1 MVFIGSLSLQG
12 AKNQSL
18 AGVRLFD
25 GLSESALEDLSK
37 RCRWHKYQPN
47 EQVIDRY
54 SDSRDLYLIVEGRA
68 RVVNYSVTGR
78 EVTFDEREKGEYFG
92 ELAAL
97 DGEPRSANVIAL
109 NELNV
114 ACLSQE
120 AFNRLLLEHP
130 QVTLKILNGLAKIV
144 RASNKRI
151 MDLSTVGANNRVHAE
166 ILRLA
171 IPGVRTDNTAIVSPF
186 PIHGDIASRVST
198 TRETVNRVFSD
209 LSRKGIVKRSKSNL
223 VVLDLIRL
231 RKMIEDV
238 VGEIN

>member
-1 MVFIGSLSLQG
+1 MQG
-12 AKNQSL
+12 AKNESL
-18 AGVRLFD
+18 AGISLFD
-25 GLSESALEDLSK
+25 SLSESALEDLSK
-37 RCRWHKYQPN
+37 RCRWQRYQPN
-47 EQVIDRY
+47 EQVIDRN

-78 EVTFDEREKGEYFG
+78 EVTFDEREEGEYFG

-209 LSRKGIVKRSKSNL
+209 LSRRGIVKRSKSNL
-223 VVLDLIRL
+223 VILDLIRL
-231 RKMIEDV
+231 KKMIEDV

>member
-1 MVFIGSLSLQG
+1 MQG
-12 AKNQSL
+12 AKNESL
-18 AGVRLFD
+18 AGIRLFD

-47 EQVIDRY
+47 EQVIDRF
-54 SDSRDLYLIVEGRA
+54 SDSRDLYLIVKGRV

-78 EVTFDEREKGEYFG
+78 EVTFDEREEGEYFG

-130 QVTLKILNGLAKIV
+130 QVTLKLLYGLAKIV

-171 IPGVRTDNTAIVSPF
+171 LPGVRTDNTAIVSPF

-209 LSRKGIVKRSKSNL
+209 LSRRGIVKRSKSNL

>member
-1 MVFIGSLSLQG
+1 MQG
-12 AKNQSL
+12 VKNESL
-18 AGVRLFD
+18 AGIRLFD

-37 RCRWHKYQPN
+37 RCRWRKYQPD
-47 EQVIDRY
+47 EQVIDRN
-54 SDSRDLYLIVEGRA
+54 SDSRDLYLIVEGRV

-78 EVTFDEREKGEYFG
+78 EVTFDEREEGEYFG

-109 NELNV
+109 NKLNV

-120 AFNRLLLEHP
+120 DFNRLLLEHP

-171 IPGVRTDNTAIVSPF
+171 LPGVRTDNTAIVSPF

-209 LSRKGIVKRSKSNL
+209 LSRRGIVKRSKRNL
-223 VVLDLIRL
+223 VILDLIRL

>member
-1 MVFIGSLSLQG
+1 MQG
-12 AKNQSL
+12 AKNESL
-18 AGVRLFD
+18 AGIRLFD

-47 EQVIDRY
+47 EQVIDRF

-109 NELNV
+109 NKLNV

-171 IPGVRTDNTAIVSPF
+171 IPGARADNTAIVSPF

-209 LSRKGIVKRSKSNL
+209 LSRRGVVKRSKSNL
-223 VVLDLIRL
+223 VILDLIRL
-231 RKMIEDV
+231 KKMIEDV

>member
-1 MVFIGSLSLQG
+1 MHG
-12 AKNQSL
+12 AKNEPL
-18 AGVRLFD
+18 AGIRLFD

-47 EQVIDRY
+47 EQVIDRF
-54 SDSRDLYLIVEGRA
+54 SDSRDLYLIVKGRV

-78 EVTFDEREKGEYFG
+78 EVTFDEREEGEYFG

-130 QVTLKILNGLAKIV
+130 QVTLKILHGLAKIV

-171 IPGVRTDNTAIVSPF
+171 LPGVRTDNTAIVSPF

-209 LSRKGIVKRSKSNL
+209 LSRRGIVKRSKSNL
-223 VVLDLIRL
+223 VILDLIRL

>member
-1 MVFIGSLSLQG
+1 MQG
-12 AKNQSL
+12 AKNESL
-18 AGVRLFD
+18 ARISLFD

-47 EQVIDRY
+47 EQVIDRF
-54 SDSRDLYLIVEGRA
+54 SDSRDLYLIVEGRV

-78 EVTFDEREKGEYFG
+78 EVTFDEREEGEYFG

-130 QVTLKILNGLAKIV
+130 QVTLKILHGLAKIV

-171 IPGVRTDNTAIVSPF
+171 LPGVRTDNTAIVSPF

-209 LSRKGIVKRSKSNL
+209 LNRRGIVKRSKSNL

>member
-1 MVFIGSLSLQG
+1 MQG
-12 AKNQSL
+12 AKNESL
-18 AGVRLFD
+18 AGIRLFD

-47 EQVIDRY
+47 EQVIDRF
-54 SDSRDLYLIVEGRA
+54 SDSRDLYLIVEGRV

-78 EVTFDEREKGEYFG
+78 EVTFDEREEGDYFG

-109 NELNV
+109 NKLNV

-171 IPGVRTDNTAIVSPF
+171 LPGVRTDNTAIVSPF

-209 LSRKGIVKRSKSNL
+209 LSRRGIVKRSKSNL

>member
-1 MVFIGSLSLQG
+1 MQG
-12 AKNQSL
+12 AKNESL
-18 AGVRLFD
+18 AGIRLFD
-25 GLSESALEDLSK
+25 GMSESALEDLSK

-54 SDSRDLYLIVEGRA
+54 SDSRDLYLIVKGRV

-78 EVTFDEREKGEYFG
+78 EVTFDEREEGEYFG

-171 IPGVRTDNTAIVSPF
+171 LPGVRTDNTAIVSPF

-209 LSRKGIVKRSKSNL
+209 LSRRGIVKRSKSNL

>member
-1 MVFIGSLSLQG
+1 MQG
-12 AKNQSL
+12 AKNESL
-18 AGVRLFD
+18 AGIRLFD

-37 RCRWHKYQPN
+37 RCRWGEYQPD
-47 EQVIDRY
+47 EQVIDRN
-54 SDSRDLYLIVEGRA
+54 SDSRDLYLIVEGRV

-120 AFNRLLLEHP
+120 AFNQLLLEHP

-171 IPGVRTDNTAIVSPF
+171 VPGVRTDNTAIVSPF
-186 PIHGDIASRVST
+186 PIHSDIASRVST

-209 LSRKGIVKRSKSNL
+209 LSRRGVVKRSKSNL
-223 VVLDLIRL
+223 VILDIIRL

>member
-1 MVFIGSLSLQG
+1 MQG
-12 AKNQSL
+12 AKNESL
-18 AGVRLFD
+18 AGISLFD
-25 GLSESALEDLSK
+25 SLSESALEDLSK
-37 RCRWHKYQPN
+37 RCRWHRYLPN
-47 EQVIDRY
+47 EQVIDRN

-78 EVTFDEREKGEYFG
+78 EVTFDEREEGEYFG

-209 LSRKGIVKRSKSNL
+209 LSRRGIVKRSKSNL
-223 VVLDLIRL
+223 VILDLIRL
-231 RKMIEDV
+231 KKMIEDV

>member
-1 MVFIGSLSLQG
+1 MQG
-12 AKNQSL
+12 AKNESL
-18 AGVRLFD
+18 AGIRLFD

-54 SDSRDLYLIVEGRA
+54 SDRRDLYLIVEGRA

-78 EVTFDEREKGEYFG
+78 EVAFDEREEGEYFG

-120 AFNRLLLEHP
+120 AFNRLLLEHT
-130 QVTLKILNGLAKIV
+130 QGTQKILHGLAKII
-144 RASNKRI
+144 RASNKRS

-171 IPGVRTDNTAIVSPF
+171 LPGVRTDNTAIVSPF

-198 TRETVNRVFSD
+198 TRETVNRAFSD
-209 LSRKGIVKRSKSNL
+209 LSRRGIVKRSKSNL
-223 VVLDLIRL
+223 VVLDLILL

>member
-1 MVFIGSLSLQG
+1 MQG
-12 AKNQSL
+12 AKNESL
-18 AGVRLFD
+18 AGIRLFD
-25 GLSESALEDLSK
+25 GLSESTLEDLSK

-47 EQVIDRY
+47 VQVIDRY
-54 SDSRDLYLIVEGRA
+54 SDSRDLFLIVKGRV

-78 EVTFDEREKGEYFG
+78 EVTFDEREEGEYFG

-109 NELNV
+109 SELNV

-171 IPGVRTDNTAIVSPF
+171 ISGVRTDNTAIVSPF

-209 LSRKGIVKRSKSNL
+209 LSRRGIVKRSKSNL
-223 VVLDLIRL
+223 VILDLIRL

>member
-1 MVFIGSLSLQG
+1 MQG
-12 AKNQSL
+12 AKNESL
-18 AGVRLFD
+18 AGIKLFD

-47 EQVIDRY
+47 EQVIDRF
-54 SDSRDLYLIVEGRA
+54 SDSRDLYLIVKGRV

-78 EVTFDEREKGEYFG
+78 EVTFDEREEGEYFG

-130 QVTLKILNGLAKIV
+130 QVTLKILNGLAKII

-171 IPGVRTDNTAIVSPF
+171 LPGVRTDNTAIVSPF

-209 LSRKGIVKRSKSNL
+209 LSRRGIVKRSKSNL

>member
-1 MVFIGSLSLQG
+1 MQG
-12 AKNQSL
+12 AKNESL
-18 AGVRLFD
+18 AGIRLFD
-25 GLSESALEDLSK
+25 GLSESALGDLSK
-37 RCRWHKYQPN
+37 RCRWRKYQPD
-47 EQVIDRY
+47 EQVIDRN
-54 SDSRDLYLIVEGRA
+54 SDSRDLYLIVEGRV

-78 EVTFDEREKGEYFG
+78 EVTFDEREEGEYFG

-109 NELNV
+109 NKLNV

-120 AFNRLLLEHP
+120 DFNQLLLEHP

-209 LSRKGIVKRSKSNL
+209 LSRRGIVKRSKSNL
-223 VVLDLIRL
+223 VILDIIRL

>member
-1 MVFIGSLSLQG
+1 MQG
-12 AKNQSL
+12 AKNESL
-18 AGVRLFD
+18 AGITLFD

-47 EQVIDRY
+47 EQVIDRF
-54 SDSRDLYLIVEGRA
+54 SDSRELYLIVEGRA

-78 EVTFDEREKGEYFG
+78 EVTFDEREEGEYFG

-109 NELNV
+109 NKLNV

-209 LSRKGIVKRSKSNL
+209 LSRRGIVKRSKSNL
-223 VVLDLIRL
+223 VILDLIRL
-231 RKMIEDV
+231 RKIIEDV